1 MNLHQRG
8 VELIDQLKEHLLE
21 VLRNHPDGQGEGPG
35 IMQAE
40 VARRAGLHRM
50 GAVELD
56 HTCGELL
63 SLLQKDGQVEL
74 VGDQKEGDTEKRWR
88 LAKK

>member
-1 MNLHQRG
+1 MSLHQRG
-8 VELIDQLKEHLLE
+8 AELIDQLKEHLLE
-21 VLRNHPDGQGEGPG
+21 VLRHHPDGQAECPG

-40 VARRAGLHRM
+40 IARRAGLHRM
-50 GAVELD
+50 GTVELD

-74 VGDQKEGDTEKRWR
+74 VGDQKEWGTEKRWR
-88 LAKK
+88 LARK